1 VVTMLLWAA
10 LFLGSAW
17 YLEAHRIRKLKPKNI
32 IGAVLAFYGFI
43 LIAGA
48 LSGATTPLNPLQKF
62 YGEQKESLEF
72 YEVQTLGQLQKILA
86 ETSDKV
92 VMIDFTASWCVSC
105 RDLKKITFMD
115 ERVQEKMK
123 EFVLLKVDV
132 SSNSAMDREIM
143 KHYNVFGPPVLVFYK
158 NGRELTNHIVG
169 FVDADKFLDYIDQN
183 LR

>member
-1 VVTMLLWAA
+1 LA
-10 LFLGSAW
+10 L
-17 YLEAHRIRKLKPKNI
+17 
-32 IGAVLAFYGFI
+32 YGFI

-48 LSGATTPLNPLQKF
+48 LSGATSPLNPLQKF
-62 YGEQKESLEF
+62 YGEQRESLEF
-72 YEVQTLGQLQKILA
+72 YEVQTLDQLQQILA

-105 RDLKKITFMD
+105 RDLKNNTFMD

-143 KHYNVFGPPVLVFYK
+143 KQYNVFGPPVLVFYK
-158 NGRELTNHIVG
+158 NGKELTNHIVG